1 MTPQEKYL
9 YHQIHPLKLLTDWA
23 SGLLALYPL
32 WRHQLATGVVIML
45 VPPAVVSCVVIR
57 YANLEPQ
64 RESPFGRY
72 VGRFMTHTMEVVRLA
87 GFIVMAI
94 GAWNRSVVTILLGAA
109 IVLFGW
115 LRGLLIPSR

>member
-1 MTPQEKYL
+1 
-9 YHQIHPLKLLTDWA
+9 
-23 SGLLALYPL
+23 
-32 WRHQLATGVVIML
+32 ML

-57 YANLEPQ
+57 YANLERE

-72 VGRFMTHTMEVVRLA
+72 VSRFMTHTMEVVRLA

-94 GAWNRSVVTILLGAA
+94 GVWNRSVVTSLLGIA

-115 LRGLLIPSR
+115 LRGLLRPTS